1 MCSRHNSFIITWQ
14 FSLNRNLIE
23 LTGELHA
30 VGDALTARQQVV
42 EQQAEGEHVSLLV
55 VDHITPGHLRRSETC
70 QR

>member
-1 MCSRHNSFIITWQ
+1 M
-14 FSLNRNLIE
+14 NRNLVE

-30 VGDALTARQQVV
+30 VGDALAARQQVV

-55 VDHITPGHLRRSETC
+55 VDHITAGHLRRSETC